1 MNPFFLSA
9 AEAAEAATEELGGFM
24 SSARLELAG
33 QVVLIG
39 MGMVFAVLA
48 LLWGILAIFGK
59 VMTRKKQPAPVEPVA
74 PAETAAPV
82 AEEPVADATAA
93 ASAPDDGELIA
104 VITAAVAA
112 AIQSDEALSSRF
124 ASGFRVVS
132 FKKSARSARG
142 N

>member
-1 MNPFFLSA
+1 MNQFFLKA
-9 AEAAEAATEELGGFM
+9 ASDADLGGFM
-24 SSARLELAG
+24 SPERLELAG

-39 MGMVFAVLA
+39 LGMVFAVLA

-59 VMTRKKQPAPVEPVA
+59 VMTRQKKQVSEPASAPEA
-74 PAETAAPV
+74 PAEQTVSAVSEPETAV
-82 AEEPVADATAA
+82 ASVE
-93 ASAPDDGELIA
+93 DDGELVA

-112 AIQSDEALSSRF
+112 AIESDEVLSSRF
-124 ASGFRVVS
+124 VSGFRVVS